1 MDRSLWYPTLED
13 VLAIHR
19 DIVSEYPDTSA
30 GVRSQGDIEFVL
42 EYIWDGSV
50 ESGSADIHD
59 TAFDLLRLL
68 VANHPFVDGNKR
80 TALNTVVVFYFL
92 NGYRFSYDDEIRDIL
107 KLIGTDVAEIDE
119 DAVRS
124 YLESNTNQIELAGE
138 IDRWREELIQY
149 GIEQLTD
156 DSLDPND

>member
-1 MDRSLWYPTLED
+1 MSRSLWYPTLEE

-19 DIVSEYPDTSA
+19 DIVSEYPNTTA
-30 GVRSQGDIEFVL
+30 GVRSKGDIKFVL
-42 EYIWDGSV
+42 EYIRDDGV

-59 TAFDLLRLL
+59 KAFDLLKLL

-107 KLIGTDVAEIDE
+107 KQIGTDVAEVDGYE
-119 DAVRS
+119 VRA
-124 YLESNTNQIELAGE
+124 YLESNTTQIELAGE

-149 GIEQLTD
+149 GLEQLTD